1 MRWLCLLFVTATFGA
16 QAQTLALTNAT
27 LYPVSG
33 PPIVDGVLVVRDGR
47 IAAIGS
53 AIQVSVPEDATVY
66 DLSGKIVIPG
76 LIDTHSHV
84 GIGPRPMVPANQ
96 DVNEGTDPVQPNLR
110 ALDAIWPQD
119 PGIRMALAGGITT
132 ANIMPGS
139 GNVVGGQTAYVKLR
153 GNTVD
158 EMWIRGADGRPVL
171 GGMKMA
177 NGENPKRAGSP
188 ERAPMTR
195 MAVAYLER
203 KIFIEALDYQKKQSD
218 GAQNGDPLPATDL
231 RLEPMLEVLEGR
243 RIVHHHTHRADDIAS
258 VLRIADEFG
267 HRVVLQHATEAYKLA
282 DLLAREQVPVSAI
295 VVDAPGGKHEAIGLS
310 LESPGILERAGVKVA
325 LHTDDWITHSR
336 LLLRSGALAVR
347 GGMSEPGALAALT
360 QNAADMLDLG
370 DRLGSLDPGKEA
382 DFVVLSGLPFATRTR
397 VLETW
402 IEGVRVWDR
411 AVLAD
416 RLYQTGGFAIPD
428 RYPAEPR

>member
-177 NGENPKRAGSP
+177 NGENPKRAGP
-188 ERAPMTR
+188 PTRAPMTR

-218 GAQNGDPLPATDL
+218 RANEDAPPPTDL

-243 RIVHHHTHRADDIAS
+243 RLVHHHTHRADDIAS

-282 DLLAREQVPVSAI
+282 DLLARLQVPVSAI
-295 VVDAPGGKHEAIGLS
+295 VIDAPGGKHEAIGLS

-347 GGMSEPGALAALT
+347 GGMSEAGALAALT

-370 DRLGSLDPGKEA
+370 ERIGSLDPGKDA

-402 IEGVRVWDR
+402 IDGVRVWDR
-411 AVLAD
+411 AIRKD
-416 RLYQTGGFAIPD
+416 RLYQTGGFAVAD
-428 RYPAEPR
+428 RYPEEPR